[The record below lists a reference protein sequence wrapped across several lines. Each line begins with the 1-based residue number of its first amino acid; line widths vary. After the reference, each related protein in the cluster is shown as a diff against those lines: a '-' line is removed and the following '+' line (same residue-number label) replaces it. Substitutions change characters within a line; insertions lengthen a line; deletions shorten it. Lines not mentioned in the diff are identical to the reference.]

1 MYVAGLCTQVS
12 VQAFLLSSLRSC
24 DTNLRKESLGTRLD
38 CCLASFFPCGRLILL
53 VNVSF
58 QGGHR
63 LWLLVTRRLIQIIV
77 CVSVCACMRGEEG
90 YVCPCEG
97 RGGVCVPV
105 SGERRGV
112 CACTRGEEGTQT
124 AKDND
129 VSESM
134 SMVGQRLSI
143 A

>member
-1 MYVAGLCTQVS
+1 M
-12 VQAFLLSSLRSC
+12 
-24 DTNLRKESLGTRLD
+24 
-38 CCLASFFPCGRLILL
+38 
-53 VNVSF
+53 
-58 QGGHR
+58 
-63 LWLLVTRRLIQIIV
+63 
-77 CVSVCACMRGEEG
+77 
-90 YVCPCEG
+90 CPCEG